1 MVPDTTEVLWGPCLD
16 TAELFWQLKGDLH
29 NIRKMVEDVLES
41 LLVGTSKLH
50 ASGGR
55 RRGQVRCVAS
65 TRPSLSDSLSSGRCL
80 FVCVCN
86 IVCLSRIGID
96 V

>member
-1 MVPDTTEVLWGPCLD
+1 MRQEADE
-16 TAELFWQLKGDLH
+16 E
-29 NIRKMVEDVLES
+29 
-41 LLVGTSKLH
+41 
-50 ASGGR
+50 
-55 RRGQVRCVAS
+55 VRCVVLHQQGHE
-65 TRPSLSDSLSSGRCL
+65 RPSLSDSLSSGRCL